1 VVKIK
6 LIGWIADLAKFKE
19 KEVKIDS
26 FTRVKDL
33 LNIEKI
39 DEIDEERIIVLI
51 NGKPA
56 TLETEVKD
64 SDQIVVMP
72 VVGGGKQ
79 LYFNVGR
86 VFLFKG
92 YLPTLDVIFLE

>member
-19 KEVKIDS
+19 KEVKIE
-26 FTRVKDL
+26 TLTKVKDL

-39 DEIDEERIIVLI
+39 DKIDEERIIVLI

-56 TLETEVKD
+56 TLETEIKD

-72 VVGGGKQ
+72 VIGGG
-79 LYFNVGR
+79 
-86 VFLFKG
+86 
-92 YLPTLDVIFLE
+92 